1 MDVRN
6 ILEIYGTGGKMQK
19 AIHKNKVIW
28 EPDRRIPVMVL
39 FQEIEYKGA
48 PPITEEAVRKCLEN
62 SKFRIAYIDGYR
74 TEKDFSRLGYGVNK
88 IFKSNPHFE
97 AFICAE
103 SHYTLATLALGQS
116 KLNKKVPYHIFED
129 EMKKEIGPVLYA
141 KYIQP
146 AKDKMAKNDVDNL
159 ITLFHGNRDLIMR
172 EKS

>member
-19 AIHKNKVIW
+19 AMHKNQVIW
-28 EPDRRIPVMVL
+28 EPDRRIPVMVF
-39 FQEIEYKGA
+39 FQEIELSGT
-48 PPITEEAVRKCLEN
+48 PPITEEAVRKCLEK

-74 TEKDFSRLGYGVNK
+74 TEQDFSRLGYGANK

-103 SHYTLATLALGQS
+103 NHYNLAFLALAAS
-116 KLNKKVPYHIFED
+116 KRNKKVPYHIFED
-129 EMKKEIGPVLYA
+129 EIKKEIAPDLYA

-146 AKDKMAKNDVDNL
+146 AKDKADQNSVENL
-159 ITLFHGNRDLIMR
+159 IKLFQANRSEIMG
-172 EKS
+172 ETS